1 MVAYV
6 TGENSEQDWG
16 SGMNALSTVQQ
27 WTTAADPELAV
38 TTRGEVPPQDVTR
51 AVRAITRVM
60 RRHHLDSPARVR
72 VTAPL
77 RSDEPT
83 LVQAN
88 IRTNDTLT
96 RVQVTGPGGFAV
108 TFAAERLDR
117 QLARRAGKESRGAWP
132 DPARRPLAQVTETR
146 PIIRR
151 KDCALMTGTPIEAS
165 TVLDAMDYDAYLFTD
180 AETGEDAIV
189 TWADPFGVDLA
200 RQRLTSAAVG
210 PADAPLTASAMPVRV
225 VQDAAPVL
233 AEDEAA
239 DRLCRGGLPYLF
251 YTDTHSGRGNLVY
264 RRYDGDLTLVV
275 PT

>member
-1 MVAYV
+1 M
-6 TGENSEQDWG
+6 
-16 SGMNALSTVQQ
+16 MNALSSTQH

-38 TTRGEVPPQDVTR
+38 TTRGEVPAQDVTR

-72 VTAPL
+72 VTAPQGY
-77 RSDEPT
+77 DEPT

-117 QLARRAGKESRGAWP
+117 QLARRAGKEARGAWP
-132 DPARRPLAQVTETR
+132 DPARRPLAQITETR
-146 PIIRR
+146 AIIRR
-151 KDCALMTGTPIEAS
+151 KDCALMTGTPLEAS

-180 AETGEDAIV
+180 ADSGEDAIV
-189 TWADPFGVDLA
+189 TWADPHGVALA
-200 RQRLTSAAVG
+200 RQRLTAAAD
-210 PADAPLTASAMPVRV
+210 PAVELPLTASAMPVRV
-225 VQDAAPVL
+225 VQDAAPVY
-233 AEDEAA
+233 AEDEASDA
-239 DRLCRGGLPYLF
+239 LCAAGLPYLF
-251 YTDTHSGRGNLVY
+251 FTDSHTGRGNLLY
-264 RRYDGDLTLVV
+264 RRYDGNLTIVV